1 MLVVLERKNR
11 MYPSSS
17 QLVSTVTPVTKKKII
32 PTMAPKKRLGV
43 GAECTVSLRFLHPKD
58 KIAEKI
64 PNQTKSQK
72 LSVLVVQERMEKPIR
87 RKAMQCVVFQH
98 EDFGGQL
105 LWCMEKYVK
114 VDVEGPKETF
124 FDAVHVEATQ
134 GQEQATQSNNNGGG
148 SSGGQQEA
156 IELPQAILD
165 VIQNPHLDVDD
176 IRAAGNVAPMVD
188 DDNMPAVENIPQ
200 QDTNNNNDNNDIMS
214 GWEHIGICKRHSAI
228 RTNAT
233 PMLKSLNTSDEVNDP
248 TNLQL
253 FEALFFKS
261 FIQSI
266 IIPKTNANLG
276 GREKSPMA
284 NSFVGWDFGF

>member
-1 MLVVLERKNR
+1 
-11 MYPSSS
+11 
-17 QLVSTVTPVTKKKII
+17 
-32 PTMAPKKRLGV
+32 MAPKKQLGV

-64 PNQTKSQK
+64 PNHTKSQK
-72 LSVLVVQERMEKPIR
+72 LLVPVVQERMAKPIWP
-87 RKAMQCVVFQH
+87 KATQCVVFRH

-124 FDAVHVEATQ
+124 FDALHVEAKQ

-148 SSGGQQEA
+148 SGGGQEEA
-156 IELPQAILD
+156 VELPQAILD
-165 VIQNPHLDVDD
+165 VIQNPHLNVDD

-200 QDTNNNNDNNDIMS
+200 QDTNNNNDIMS
-214 GWEHIGICKRHSAI
+214 GWEHSGICERHSAI
-228 RTNAT
+228 RTNTT

-261 FIQSI
+261 FIQST
-266 IIPKTNANLG
+266 IIPKMNGNLGG
-276 GREKSPMA
+276 GREK
-284 NSFVGWDFGF
+284 